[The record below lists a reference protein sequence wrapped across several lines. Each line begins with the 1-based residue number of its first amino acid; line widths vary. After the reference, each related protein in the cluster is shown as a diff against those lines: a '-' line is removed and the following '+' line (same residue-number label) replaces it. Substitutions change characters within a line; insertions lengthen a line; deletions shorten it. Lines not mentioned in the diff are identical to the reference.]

1 MSNFLK
7 VNLQLFAEDD
17 DQDGFVDHQEE
28 NDTIDFDID
37 EDDDVEIEQDDADDD
52 ISEEEDVEVAE
63 LQSSKQTPE
72 ENATY
77 RKMRLKAED
86 EARKKIESEMAE
98 EKERINAMKVSM
110 ELKLSENRILDEYLN
125 PQKIYDYADQEG
137 ISEEL
142 AEKMLKYEAEKLI
155 SAEKT
160 KVSENFNRIQAVKSD
175 LRNNSKYFSMV
186 EKEVDEIIANN
197 PNLDYVT
204 AYNHTVGAKINQLEK
219 ELSSKVE
226 KRTIANIQDRARR
239 KSVTG
244 SDGGHDD
251 NVSPLNYLSRT
262 GMEMSNAFGNDP
274 RDVAKYVKQNTKKK
288 RG

>member
-1 MSNFLK
+1 MDNFLK

-17 DQDGFVDHQEE
+17 NQDGFVDHQE
-28 NDTIDFDID
+28 DYDSQDFDVED
-37 EDDDVEIEQDDADDD
+37 GEEVEQEEVEDDASEQED
-52 ISEEEDVEVAE
+52 DVEVAD
-63 LQSSKQTPE
+63 LQSPKQTPE
-72 ENATY
+72 ENAVY
-77 RKMRLKAED
+77 KKMRLKAED

-110 ELKLSENRILDEYLN
+110 EMKVSENRILSEYLN

-160 KVSENFNRIQAVKSD
+160 KVSENFNRLQTVKNE
-175 LRNNSKYFSMV
+175 LRGSSKYFSMV
-186 EKEVDEIIANN
+186 ESEVDSIIANN
-197 PNLDYVT
+197 PDLDYVT

-226 KRTIANIQDRARR
+226 KRTIANIHDRARR
-239 KSVTG
+239 KSVGG
-244 SDGGHDD
+244 SDGGSDET
-251 NVSPLNYLSRT
+251 VSPSSYLDKAS
-262 GMEMSNAFGNDP
+262 MDMSIAFGNDP
-274 RDVAKYVKQNTKKK
+274 REVAKYVKNNLKKK
-288 RG
+288 GR